1 MNFARLRLAA
11 RSACPMS
18 FGLAALAAVGLVAAA
33 PERGDP
39 RARLSRA
46 DAALEYW
53 DLAARFETGQRLV
66 ARVLVTNEGP
76 GEQTAVGVGHLILP
90 DGEVVAFRNGRL
102 RGRWVISADGQSL
115 RIGSTE
121 LALGPPV
128 RRLDYD
134 NDRRGIEIHL
144 RLHVDGPARFQR
156 SGEWPEYRVD
166 VLDLAAPVEG
176 TILLPGM
183 PAPLAISGR
192 AAFVH
197 TWMDRSEPSLVARR
211 IDFASLDPGAAVYLR
226 DVTTPEGKHH
236 RWLVALGEF
245 GIVERSDFEVEL
257 EPRAGSPA
265 NEGYPLPAGAR
276 LRGPGLAASVTFGH
290 KLLEHDP
297 LGDLPQPFRFLLS
310 FAMRPRR
317 VWTDSPYSLRLD
329 AAAGRA
335 ALAVDGSGI
344 ASVTYLNPLASPEP
358 GS

>member
-1 MNFARLRLAA
+1 MRRRATL
-11 RSACPMS
+11 
-18 FGLAALAAVGLVAAA
+18 GLAALAAALFAGA

-39 RARLSRA
+39 RARLSTA

-53 DLAARFETGQRLV
+53 DLVARFETGQRLV

-76 GEQTAVGVGHLILP
+76 GEHTAVGVGHLILP
-90 DGEVVAFRNGRL
+90 DGETVEFRNGRL
-102 RGRWVISADGQSL
+102 RGRWSISADGQSL

-121 LALGPPV
+121 LALGAPV

-144 RLHVDGPARFQR
+144 RLHADGPARFPR

-176 TILLPGM
+176 TFQLPGM

-192 AAFVH
+192 AALVH
-197 TWMDRSEPSLVARR
+197 TWMDRSEPSLVLRR
-211 IDFASLDPGAAVYLR
+211 IELASLDPGAAVYLR
-226 DVTTPEGKHH
+226 DVTTPEGKSH

-245 GIVERSDFEVEL
+245 GVVESSDFEIEL
-257 EPRAGSPA
+257 EPRPGTPA
-265 NEGYPLPAGAR
+265 QEGYPVPATAR
-276 LRGPGLAASVTFGH
+276 LRGPGLAATVTFGH
-290 KLLEHDP
+290 ELLEHDP

-317 VWTDSPYSLRLD
+317 VWTDSPFSLRLD

-344 ASVTYLNPLASPEP
+344 ASVTYLNPLASPASGSQGPSAGP
-358 GS
+358 GRRAR